1 MSVPSDPN
9 ERAARLEELFADSA
23 LVGLAPHEH
32 TELAELLLATGRT
45 PRSAGEVSWDR
56 AAAAVAMLGVAA
68 RREQMPAHLF
78 GRIEQRALEATGL
91 SKIGAGMTP
100 PNNVASLAER
110 RASRV
115 PLVLG
120 WLAAAACFLLAIG
133 AYVMRPR
140 EVVVTKTVVV
150 PASASMTAPAPS
162 APPSPKAE
170 REALLAR
177 SGSVQTEWSATK
189 DPASKE
195 AGGDVVWNA
204 TEQKG
209 FMRFHGLAKNDPK
222 VSQYQLWIFD
232 KTRDQKYPV
241 DGGVF
246 DVDGQTGDVI
256 VPIQARV
263 PVGDATLFAITVEK
277 PGGVVVSKRERIV
290 LTAKTS

>member
-45 PRSAGEVSWDR
+45 PRSAEEVSFDR

-68 RREQMPAHLF
+68 RREQMPPHLF

-91 SKIGAGMTP
+91 AKIGAGMTP
-100 PNNVASLAER
+100 PNAVTSLAER
-110 RASRV
+110 RSRV

-120 WLAAAACFLLAIG
+120 WMAAAACFLLAIG
-133 AYVMRPR
+133 AYVLRPR

-150 PASASMTAPAPS
+150 PASASMTAPTPAPL
-162 APPSPKAE
+162 SPKAE
-170 REALLAR
+170 RETLLAR
-177 SGSVQTEWSATK
+177 SGSTQTEWSATK
-189 DPASKE
+189 DPAAKE
-195 AGGDVVWNA
+195 ASGDVVWNA
-204 TEQKG
+204 SEQKG

-246 DVDGQTGDVI
+246 DVDTQTGDVV